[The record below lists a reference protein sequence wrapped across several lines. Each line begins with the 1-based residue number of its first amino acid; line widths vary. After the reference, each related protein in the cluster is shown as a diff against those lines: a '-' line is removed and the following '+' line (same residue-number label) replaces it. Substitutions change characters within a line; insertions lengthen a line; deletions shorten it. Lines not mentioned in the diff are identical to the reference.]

1 MGYLF
6 SLGPFYPG
14 WPGGFHLDLEIEDGT
29 VQRVRAEQWFPPSPA
44 PDAWAGL
51 GPEEALIQVE
61 RLCAASSWAH
71 SLAFC
76 QALETLAGVEVPERA
91 RFLRLL
97 LAEMERVV
105 AHLWTAGRI
114 LHLAGLPEVALR
126 LLDLR
131 EEALEVRHGLTG
143 RRFFP
148 GLNVPGGLCRDL
160 EGVEAAAKLV
170 QRIKGPLYRLAHRA
184 ISARSK
190 VGVLIGS
197 GLLTKEFAEEHGIS
211 GPVARGSEVSQ
222 DLRRDRPYAAY
233 GEVSPKVVVQA
244 GGDAFARWVVLL
256 LEAFESLRL
265 VEQAVKALPSGPV
278 CAPVPERWPASEA
291 RSRVEAPDGRL
302 EIWVA
307 VDEAGRLSGLWRTT
321 PGTVHLAAL
330 PQTLVGQRWE
340 MVGVIVASWGLE
352 VGRCAERSSGRVLS
366 FSEAGLGC
374 FWPIG
379 WCGPVCGG
387 RSGPG

>member
-14 WPGGFHLDLEIEDGT
+14 WPGGLRLDLEVEDGI
-29 VQRVRAEQWFPPSPA
+29 VQRARAEVLFPPSPA
-44 PDAWAGL
+44 PEVWAGL
-51 GPEEALIQVE
+51 QPKEALVQVE

-76 QALETLAGVEVPERA
+76 QALEALAGVEVPERA

-97 LAEMERVV
+97 LAELERII

-114 LHLAGLPEVALR
+114 LHLAGLPEAALR

-131 EEALEVRHGLTG
+131 EEVLEVWRGLTG
-143 RRFFP
+143 RRFFS

-160 EGVEAAAKLV
+160 GGVEAVAELV
-170 QRIKGPLYRLAHRA
+170 QRIKGPLYHLAHRA
-184 ISARSK
+184 ISAYSE

-197 GLLTKEFAEEHGIS
+197 GLLTKEFAEENGIS
-211 GPVARGSEVSQ
+211 GPVARGSELSQ

-233 GEVSPKVVVQA
+233 GEIPPEVVVQT
-244 GGDAFARWVVLL
+244 GGDTFSRWVVLL

-265 VEQAVKALPSGPV
+265 LEQAVKAMPTGPV
-278 CAPVPERWPASEA
+278 CAPVAERWPAGEA
-291 RSRVEAPDGRL
+291 QSRVEAPGGRL
-302 EIWVA
+302 GMRVA

-321 PGTVHLAAL
+321 PGTVHLATL

-352 VGRCAERSSGRVLS
+352 VGR
-366 FSEAGLGC
+366 
-374 FWPIG
+374 
-379 WCGPVCGG
+379 
-387 RSGPG
+387 